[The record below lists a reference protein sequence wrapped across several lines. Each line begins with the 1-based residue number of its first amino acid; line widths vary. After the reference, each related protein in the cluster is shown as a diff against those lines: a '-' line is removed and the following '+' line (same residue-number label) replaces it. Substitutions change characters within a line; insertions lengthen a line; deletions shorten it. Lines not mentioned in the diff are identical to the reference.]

1 MGITQL
7 WVGKSQTHKR
17 NFS

>member
-17 NFS
+17 NLS